1 MTNEQLAGAR
11 RAMNRYPEVSF
22 RIVPTGV
29 RVRETTV
36 TVTPEMKAEDVFKA
50 CIEVAATNA

>member
-36 TVTPEMKAEDVFKA
+36 TVTPEMKSEDVFKA
-50 CIEVAATNA
+50 CVQVAANA